1 MHQLDDRS
9 NIAMAD
15 NTRDKL
21 IEISVQLI
29 TVKGFNNTGIAE
41 ILGQAGVP
49 KGSFYHYFKSK
60 DDLGLAVIEYYGLSL
75 REGLDAALNSLP
87 GSPLT
92 RLRGYFDQVLAYVV
106 PDYSRCNCLLGNLG
120 QELALQSEVMRSAIN
135 KHYQAIE
142 KRLAECLADAKAQGE
157 LSASADENLLA
168 RMLFASW
175 EGCLVRGKLEQSVQP
190 LRDLLDL
197 YFGKLL
203 KA

>member
-1 MHQLDDRS
+1 
-9 NIAMAD
+9 MAD

-60 DDLGLAVIEYYGLSL
+60 DDLGLAVIEHYGLSL
-75 REGLDAALNSLP
+75 REGLDAALNNLP

-92 RLRGYFDQVLAYVV
+92 RLRGYFDQVLIYVV

-120 QELALQSEVMRSAIN
+120 QELALQSDVMRLAIN

-142 KRLAECLADAKAQGE
+142 KRLAECLAEAKAQGE
-157 LSASADENLLA
+157 LSASADESLLA

-197 YFGKLL
+197 YFDKLL

>member
-1 MHQLDDRS
+1 MT
-9 NIAMAD
+9 D

-21 IEISVQLI
+21 IETSLQLMS
-29 TVKGFNNTGIAE
+29 VKGFNNTGIAE
-41 ILGQAGVP
+41 ILGLAGVP

-60 DDLGLAVIEYYGLSL
+60 DDLGLAVIGYYGLL
-75 REGLDAALNSLP
+75 LHEGLDKVLNNAP

-92 RLRGYFDQVLAYVV
+92 RLRAYFDQLLAYIA

-120 QELALQSEVMRSAIN
+120 QELALQSDVMRLAIHT
-135 KHYQAIE
+135 HYQRVE

-157 LSASADENLLA
+157 LSAFADESLLA

-175 EGCLVRGKLEQSVQP
+175 EGCLVRAKLEQSVQP

-197 YFGKLL
+197 YFGSLL
-203 KA
+203 RA